1 MADVSNEARTLSGQ
15 IIAQP
20 SNPPRDPPHPARGQL
35 PRSHENTAYSTP
47 HIERP
52 SHPARNQPSGPS
64 VSPSAN
70 STPALT
76 DAVNRNASASR
87 ISENSQMAENG
98 GPSPYGTR
106 SRNRNGNARPNY
118 AEDRDLEADV
128 EWGSSK
134 KANAT
139 SKTNAAQETPP
150 DNEKSSG
157 VSTRRSS
164 AVTLPSATKPASAQA
179 TKDNLPGMSSFALQ
193 PEPSTNNIPQSKK
206 RKAPGSSV
214 QNVAIAQQAAPSST
228 NGAVKKSANN
238 GGLHAHR
245 ETNMMTFE
253 RSGGKLKNG
262 KLIADDGVSLEVHG
276 KPSERPMSEEY
287 YLFT

>member
-20 SNPPRDPPHPARGQL
+20 SNPPRDPPLPARSQL
-35 PRSHENTAYSTP
+35 PRSHDNTAYSTP
-47 HIERP
+47 HIEPPPP
-52 SHPARNQPSGPS
+52 SARNQPSATS
-64 VSPSAN
+64 ISPSAN
-70 STPALT
+70 ASAALT

-87 ISENSQMAENG
+87 IPENSQMAENG
-98 GPSPYGTR
+98 GSSPYGTR
-106 SRNRNGNARPNY
+106 SRNRGGNARPNY

-134 KANAT
+134 KATAT
-139 SKTNAAQETPP
+139 SKTHAAQETPP

-164 AVTLPSATKPASAQA
+164 AVTLPSAAKAASAPT

-193 PEPSTNNIPQSKK
+193 PESSTNAVPQSKK
-206 RKAPGSSV
+206 RKAPGSSAHSA
-214 QNVAIAQQAAPSST
+214 AIAQQVSPPIT
-228 NGAVKKSANN
+228 NGTVKRSVNN
-238 GGLHAHR
+238 GGIHTPR

-253 RSGGKLKNG
+253 KCGGKLKNG
-262 KLIADDGVSLEVHG
+262 KLIADDGTSLEVHG
-276 KPSERPMSEEY
+276 KPSARPVSKISY
-287 YLFT
+287 